1 MKFVTD
7 ENLGIQIPEYLRGLG
22 FDVISVIAIALGE
35 PDPEI
40 LKIANQEN
48 RILITLDKDF
58 GELVF
63 KYKLIHAGVILFRLK
78 DESIE
83 NKKKVILKTL
93 KLRKIFK
100 GKFTV
105 VRDKNRK

>member
-7 ENLGIQIPEYLRGLG
+7 ENLGVQIPQYLQNLG
-22 FDVISVIAIALGE
+22 FDIIPIPIGASDIN
-35 PDPEI
+35 I
-40 LKIANQEN
+40 LKIANKEN

-63 KYKLIHAGVILFRLK
+63 KYKLIHSGVILFRLK
-78 DESIE
+78 NESIE

-93 KLRKIFK
+93 KSRKKFQ

-105 VRDKNRK
+105 IRELI